1 MRRSEAAARDPAVAR
16 RLAPAERDRDP
27 RRRMAG
33 SLLAVLFLGAI
44 VAPAAVP
51 LFAAHAQI
59 WDGYYLLGG
68 ERGGGLGGASLERVF
83 AGSVTPAAPVRFTT
97 FGGFAE
103 VPVDRLAQRLD
114 RVDPRFD
121 PFLRGVTGLFA
132 AGDPSGR
139 EWSLGYLRTDLPP
152 AGLLLRLAFRA
163 PAAARAVLDFDVR
176 GRLLAAGLVA
186 AVAVAAIGV
195 RSVAGRLASGLGMAG
210 IVAPW
215 TVAALNAGGV
225 AVIAAAAVV
234 PALWRL
240 PGPVPARAA
249 GGAAAAVAVVVTAS
263 FLIAGALAG
272 FAVSAASLGSIA
284 ATASSSVRR
293 TALPVGPRRRS
304 ADLVASGSLVAL
316 ATVVATAGAS
326 LPAVWVPAPEA
337 GSAARV
343 PDGLTWEGLRGLGV
357 SDGDRGALPNAA
369 DYVAHVAFQEGLPYG
384 RTYRLPTEGER
395 LTVSSF
401 RFDARE
407 RRLLRRESV
416 VAIYDRSWLQR
427 TISEAGGAG
436 RLLLDA
442 GAVPVRRQRL
452 ADAART
458 GRETGAAVALG
469 LAAAGI
475 SMGAALWARPARKR
489 RP

>member
-1 MRRSEAAARDPAVAR
+1 MRRSEAAAHDPAVAW

-27 RRRMAG
+27 RRRTAG
-33 SLLAVLFLGAI
+33 SLLAVLFLGTV
-44 VAPAAVP
+44 VAPVAVP

-59 WDGYYLLGG
+59 WDGYYLLGEEG
-68 ERGGGLGGASLERVF
+68 AGGLDGASLERVF
-83 AGSVTPAAPVRFTT
+83 AGSVTPAAPVRFTM

-114 RVDPRFD
+114 PIDPRFD

-132 AGDPSGR
+132 ASDPSGR

-195 RSVAGRLASGLGMAG
+195 RSVAGRPASGLGMAG

-240 PGPVPARAA
+240 PGPAPARAA

-284 ATASSSVRR
+284 ATASSSARR
-293 TALPVGPRRRS
+293 TALPSR
-304 ADLVASGSLVAL
+304 
-316 ATVVATAGAS
+316 TA
-326 LPAVWVPAPEA
+326 PAVRRPGRLRIAGRSGDRGRDRRGIAAGRMGACPGSRQRSTRPGTDSRGRGSA
-337 GSAARV
+337 GSAYRT
-343 PDGLTWEGLRGLGV
+343 GT
-357 SDGDRGALPNAA
+357 GALC
-369 DYVAHVAFQEGLPYG
+369 
-384 RTYRLPTEGER
+384 RTLPT
-395 LTVSSF
+395 T
-401 RFDARE
+401 
-407 RRLLRRESV
+407 LRTWHSRK
-416 VAIYDRSWLQR
+416 ACR
-427 TISEAGGAG
+427 T
-436 RLLLDA
+436 
-442 GAVPVRRQRL
+442 
-452 ADAART
+452 AAPT
-458 GRETGAAVALG
+458 GC
-469 LAAAGI
+469 
-475 SMGAALWARPARKR
+475 RPKASA
-489 RP
+489 